1 MATRFTDKMVE
12 KLKPLD
18 RIVDIREAD
27 GFGIRVLPSGV
38 KTWFY
43 IYRFDG
49 KRRFANLGHYPAISL
64 ADARTLHRQALSQVE
79 RGLDPLAIAET
90 KRVERKRTPI
100 LSDFVNEY
108 IHLYAQPKLKSWK
121 KIQQALDR
129 EIIPV
134 LGKMKI
140 TDIKRRDVS
149 VILNEI
155 GLRAPVMAN
164 RIQAYVRHLFAW
176 AVDQG
181 VIEHNPVA
189 GMKRTGGKEEPKQR
203 NLSAEEI
210 KNLWHSL
217 DRPELSIT
225 TEIRK
230 AIKLVLLTAQRPGEV
245 IGMHSSEID
254 GNWWT
259 IPGSRAKNGLT
270 HRVYLTAT
278 TLSLIGDIIGKG
290 FIFKTA
296 GEADK
301 PMTELAMN
309 TAIRRHLFCPLK
321 DSTGKPLY
329 QKDGKPATENLLG
342 VDHFTPHDLR
352 RTAASLLSDIG
363 HIDEHIDALLN
374 HKKQG
379 VKRVYIINRYD
390 REKQAM
396 LEALERRILSVIN
409 EAADN
414 KVVPITTARKAA

>member
-18 RIVDIREAD
+18 RIIDTREAD

-49 KRRFANLGHYPAISL
+49 KRRFMNLGHYPAISL

-203 NLSAEEI
+203 NLSAEE
-210 KNLWHSL
+210 
-217 DRPELSIT
+217 
-225 TEIRK
+225 
-230 AIKLVLLTAQRPGEV
+230 
-245 IGMHSSEID
+245 
-254 GNWWT
+254 
-259 IPGSRAKNGLT
+259 
-270 HRVYLTAT
+270 
-278 TLSLIGDIIGKG
+278 
-290 FIFKTA
+290 
-296 GEADK
+296 
-301 PMTELAMN
+301 
-309 TAIRRHLFCPLK
+309 
-321 DSTGKPLY
+321 
-329 QKDGKPATENLLG
+329 
-342 VDHFTPHDLR
+342 
-352 RTAASLLSDIG
+352 
-363 HIDEHIDALLN
+363 
-374 HKKQG
+374 
-379 VKRVYIINRYD
+379 
-390 REKQAM
+390 
-396 LEALERRILSVIN
+396 
-409 EAADN
+409 
-414 KVVPITTARKAA
+414 